1 VEPESVYSYNDFRK
15 YLADWHAQAQDR
27 DPDLNKS
34 EVSRR
39 LGLPRTRSYFTDVL
53 AGRKVGP
60 SFIPRFI
67 EILGLDREEARYF
80 RTLVKFNQ
88 AETPEDREIAF
99 DQLVGMGKV
108 HRTELDPRSWSYYKH
123 WWNGAIRALV
133 ATGDWSGEPGPI
145 VRALKPAVTAG
156 QVKESV
162 ALLLDMGLLVRD
174 THGFLRQTEK
184 MLATPERTRDDLV
197 KQLQIQQMGLV
208 QSALLSGDDPGRS
221 VFTNTVAVS
230 QEARELLLERAE
242 AFRRAVRSIVQN
254 DPSPTDQ
261 VLQIALSLLPLSKTG
276 TP

>member
-1 VEPESVYSYNDFRK
+1 
-15 YLADWHAQAQDR
+15 LGDWHAQAQER
-27 DPDLNKS
+27 DAEFSKS
-34 EVSRR
+34 EFSRR

-60 SFIPRFI
+60 SFVDRFVDV
-67 EILGLDREEARYF
+67 LGLGREEARYF
-80 RTLVKFNQ
+80 RTLVRFNQ
-88 AETPEDREIAF
+88 AQTPEDRELAF
-99 DQLVGMGKV
+99 DQLVGLSRV
-108 HRTELDPRSWSYYKH
+108 QRTELDPAAWAYYRH

-133 ATGDWSGEPGPI
+133 ATGDWDGEPGPI

-156 QVKESV
+156 QVKDSV
-162 ALLLDMGLLVRD
+162 VLLLETGLVVRD
-174 THGFLRQTEK
+174 SKGFLRQTEK

-208 QSALLSGDDPGRS
+208 QSALLAGDDPGRS

-230 QEARELLLERAE
+230 REARELLLERAE
-242 AFRRAVRSIVQN
+242 AFRRAVRAIVQN
-254 DPSPTDQ
+254 DPSPSDQ